1 VKLFC
6 RKGDLIRLLVPT
18 ISAWQG
24 IGIAAEKVYDDGDP
38 DTVVPFFKQDQPLD
52 DQVPSI
58 ALIGDVELIS
68 PTNREIDRLMWQSE
82 QNPQG
87 YRELVREFLARWGT
101 PQPPAAGEVAAALIE
116 LRSTVMGLGQM
127 GMYVAAQRVERA
139 ADLLQRHHP
148 QPVPV
153 SERLPGPEDW
163 DGDGRCWIFMP
174 DIGTDPSWRL
184 TDPRDIGPYHT
195 HYLPANALPNPEDT
209 NA

>member
-38 DTVVPFFKQDQPLD
+38 DTVVPFFKQDQPID

-58 ALIGDVELIS
+58 ALIGDVELIR
-68 PTNREIDRLMWQSE
+68 PTNREIDRLIWQSE

-87 YRELVREFLARWGT
+87 YRELVREFLARWIT
-101 PQPPAAGEVAAALIE
+101 PAN
-116 LRSTVMGLGQM
+116 
-127 GMYVAAQRVERA
+127 
-139 ADLLQRHHP
+139 

-153 SERLPGPEDW
+153 SERLPGVGDCDAEGFCWFW
-163 DGDGRCWIFMP
+163 DYGWTRQQRGWHDDER
-174 DIGTDPSWRL
+174 
-184 TDPRDIGPYHT
+184 T
-195 HYLPANALPNPEDT
+195 HWLPHWALPVPAIAAELR
-209 NA
+209 AK